1 MKGEKM
7 MSKWRRRFLPLIIV
21 SCAVLIIIQVSLYL
35 LAYIEL
41 FTLFGGVLLL
51 LLAIP
56 LSYTIW
62 YIQTKYQQTKT
73 VHLMNKMAFI
83 LAGACL
89 APAITL
95 FGSAFIVLAT
105 DLPPPTSYLGTWPSL
120 ILIIIVP
127 PIVGSFI
134 GYLIGRRRDYRPFV

>member
-1 MKGEKM
+1 M
-7 MSKWRRRFLPLIIV
+7 MSRWRRQFLPLIIV
-21 SCAVLIIIQVSLYL
+21 SCAVLIVIQVSLYL

-41 FTLFGGVLLL
+41 ITLFGGVLVL
-51 LLAIP
+51 LLAFP
-56 LSYTIW
+56 LSYAIW
-62 YIQTKYQQTKT
+62 YVQTKYQQTKT

-89 APAITL
+89 APVITL
-95 FGSAFIVLAT
+95 FGSAFIILAM

-120 ILIIIVP
+120 ILIIVVP
-127 PIVGSFI
+127 PIVGAFI

>member
-1 MKGEKM
+1 
-7 MSKWRRRFLPLIIV
+7 MSKWRRRFLPLILV
-21 SCAVLIIIQVSLYL
+21 SCAVLIVVQVSLYL
-35 LAYIEL
+35 LAYIEML
-41 FTLFGGVLLL
+41 TLFGGVLLP

-56 LSYTIW
+56 ISYTIW

-89 APAITL
+89 APVITL

-105 DLPPPTSYLGTWPSL
+105 DLPPPTSYLRTWPSL

-127 PIVGSFI
+127 PIVGAFI

>member
-1 MKGEKM
+1 MEKTTEKP
-7 MSKWRRRFLPLIIV
+7 KWRRQFLPLIIV

-41 FTLFGGVLLL
+41 STLFGGVLLP

-56 LSYTIW
+56 ISYTIW
-62 YIQTKYQQTKT
+62 YIQTNYQQTKT

-95 FGSAFIVLAT
+95 FGSAFIILAT
-105 DLPPPTSYLGTWPSL
+105 NSPPPTSYLGTWPSL
-120 ILIIIVP
+120 ILIIGVP
-127 PIVGSFI
+127 PIVGAFI
-134 GYLIGRRRDYRPFV
+134 GYLIGRRRDYKPFM

>member
-1 MKGEKM
+1 
-7 MSKWRRRFLPLIIV
+7 MSKWRRQFLLLIIV
-21 SCAVLIIIQVSLYL
+21 SCAVLIVIQVSLYL

-41 FTLFGGVLLL
+41 LTLFGGVLLP

-95 FGSAFIVLAT
+95 FGSAFIILAT
-105 DLPPPTSYLGTWPSL
+105 GLPPLTSYLGRWTSV
-120 ILIIIVP
+120 ILIIVVP
-127 PIVGSFI
+127 PIVGAFI

>member
-1 MKGEKM
+1 MKGEKK
-7 MSKWRRRFLPLIIV
+7 MSRWRRQFLPLIIAF
-21 SCAVLIIIQVSLYL
+21 CAVLIVIQVSLYL

-41 FTLFGGVLLL
+41 LTLFGGVLLP

-56 LSYTIW
+56 ISYTIW

-73 VHLMNKMAFI
+73 VRLMNKIAFI
-83 LAGACL
+83 LGGACL

-105 DLPPPTSYLGTWPSL
+105 GLPPPTSYLGRWPSL
-120 ILIIIVP
+120 ILILIVP
-127 PIVGSFI
+127 PVVGAFI

>member
-7 MSKWRRRFLPLIIV
+7 MSKWWRRFLPLII
-21 SCAVLIIIQVSLYL
+21 ALYAILIVIQVGLHL

-41 FTLFGGVLLL
+41 FTLFGGVLLP

-56 LSYTIW
+56 ISYAIW
-62 YIQTKYQQTKT
+62 YVQTKYQQTKT

-105 DLPPPTSYLGTWPSL
+105 GLPPPTSYLGRWPSL

-127 PIVGSFI
+127 PIVGAFI
-134 GYLIGRRRDYRPFV
+134 GYLIGRRRDYRPFM

>member
-7 MSKWRRRFLPLIIV
+7 MSKWWRRFLPLII
-21 SCAVLIIIQVSLYL
+21 ALYAILIVIQVGLYL

-41 FTLFGGVLLL
+41 FTLFGGVLLP

-56 LSYTIW
+56 ISYAIW
-62 YIQTKYQQTKT
+62 YVQTKYQQTKT

-105 DLPPPTSYLGTWPSL
+105 GLPPPTSYLGRWPSL

-127 PIVGSFI
+127 PIVGAFI
-134 GYLIGRRRDYRPFV
+134 GYLIGRRRDYRPFM

>member
-1 MKGEKM
+1 
-7 MSKWRRRFLPLIIV
+7 MSKWRRRFLPIIIV
-21 SCAVLIIIQVSLYL
+21 SCAVLIVIQVSLYL

-41 FTLFGGVLLL
+41 LTLFGGVLLP

-56 LSYTIW
+56 ISYTVW
-62 YIQTKYQQTKT
+62 YVQTKYQQTKT

-83 LAGACL
+83 VSGAFL

-105 DLPPPTSYLGTWPSL
+105 GLPPPASYLGTWSSL
-120 ILIIIVP
+120 ILIIIVS
-127 PIVGSFI
+127 PIVGAFI
-134 GYLIGRRRDYRPFV
+134 GYLIGRRRDYRPFM